1 MTIARRTGP
10 QTEAEIREEIARAR
24 TQVVDTAQAL
34 RRQLHDIWDVRH
46 WVARR
51 PGLTLGVAFAAGL
64 WLGIRRR

>member
-1 MTIARRTGP
+1 VTISRSEAKS
-10 QTEAEIREEIARAR
+10 EAELREEIERTR

-51 PGLTLGVAFAAGL
+51 PGITLGIAFAAGL

>member
-1 MTIARRTGP
+1 MTISRSEAKS
-10 QTEAEIREEIARAR
+10 EAELREEIERTR
-24 TQVVDTAQAL
+24 TQAVDTAQAL

-51 PGLTLGVAFAAGL
+51 PGITLGFAFAAGL

>member
-1 MTIARRTGP
+1 MTISRSEAKS
-10 QTEAEIREEIARAR
+10 EAELREEIERTR

-51 PGLTLGVAFAAGL
+51 PGITLGFAFAAGL

>member
-1 MTIARRTGP
+1 MTISRSEAKS
-10 QTEAEIREEIARAR
+10 EAELREEIERTR

-51 PGLTLGVAFAAGL
+51 PGLTLGIAFAAGL
-64 WLGIRRR
+64 WLGTRRR

>member
-1 MTIARRTGP
+1 VTISRSEAKS
-10 QTEAEIREEIARAR
+10 EAELREEIERTR

-51 PGLTLGVAFAAGL
+51 PGLTLGIAFAAGL

>member
-10 QTEAEIREEIARAR
+10 QTESEIREEIARAR